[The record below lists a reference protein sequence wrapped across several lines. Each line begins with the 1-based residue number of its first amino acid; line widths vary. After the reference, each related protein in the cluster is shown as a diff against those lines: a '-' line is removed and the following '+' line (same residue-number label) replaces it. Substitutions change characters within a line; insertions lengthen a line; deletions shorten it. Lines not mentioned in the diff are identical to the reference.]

1 MESKRNESRKRTV
14 AVIGGGAAGMMAAI
28 EAARAGA
35 IVTLIEK
42 NPQLGKKL
50 ATTGNGRCN
59 YTNLDMGDRI
69 GGKFRGF
76 HPEFAAPALD
86 ALPPEAVLDWFRA
99 IGVEPRFRGS
109 YVYPNS
115 DQASAVVD
123 ALREELHRL
132 SVKVHYNAEVKS
144 VQRIDTDTEASAAK
158 ASMPGKAA
166 SAGIPAKASLSD
178 DGAAASSSQIRR
190 KKDAGYFLIQCTDA
204 VVKADRVIL
213 AAGSKA
219 APKTGS
225 NGDGYFIARKL
236 GHTIVPYVPALCG
249 IRCAGDA
256 FRALAG
262 IRTEAA
268 LELSI
273 DGRCVDRE
281 AGELQLVDY
290 GISGIPVFQ
299 LSRYAAYALQEGK
312 KAVVYI
318 NFLPGFTEAGA
329 VRDSDRNVAAGAAVR
344 NLKRASSASGI
355 STIEASAAKNAQN
368 ARAEVSCCAA
378 KAEDQKDLAVQ
389 LFRQRQQRLVGRKME
404 SFFTGLLHQ
413 KLGQLL
419 LRMANVRPELPV
431 TELSEKQLRSLAS
444 LSVRFK
450 AECVEMNGF
459 QQAQVVAGGVDTTEV
474 DSDTMASR
482 LVPGLYFAGEVL
494 DIDGICGGYNLQWAW
509 ASGFVAGRH
518 AAG

>member
-1 MESKRNESRKRTV
+1 MDSKRSENRKRTV

-59 YTNLDMGDRI
+59 YTNIDMEDRI

-76 HPEFAAPALD
+76 HPEFAKAALD
-86 ALPPEAVLDWFRA
+86 VLPPEAVLDWFRA

-166 SAGIPAKASLSD
+166 SASE
-178 DGAAASSSQIRR
+178 IREKR
-190 KKDAGYFLIQCTDA
+190 DAGYFMIQCTDA

-256 FRALAG
+256 FRALTG

-281 AGELQLVDY
+281 VGELQLVDY

-312 KAVVYI
+312 KAAVYI
-318 NFLPGFTEAGA
+318 NFLPGFTEE
-329 VRDSDRNVAAGAAVR
+329 VEDPKDR
-344 NLKRASSASGI
+344 
-355 STIEASAAKNAQN
+355 
-368 ARAEVSCCAA
+368 
-378 KAEDQKDLAVQ
+378 AVQ
-389 LFRQRQQRLVGRKME
+389 LFRQRQQRLAGRKME

>member
-1 MESKRNESRKRTV
+1 MERKRTV

-59 YTNLDMGDRI
+59 YTNLDMEDRI

-86 ALPPEAVLDWFRA
+86 VLPPEAVLDWFRA

-144 VQRIDTDTEASAAK
+144 VQRIDTD
-158 ASMPGKAA
+158 
-166 SAGIPAKASLSD
+166 
-178 DGAAASSSQIRR
+178 
-190 KKDAGYFLIQCTDA
+190 AGYFMIQCTDA

-268 LELSI
+268 LELVI
-273 DGRCVDRE
+273 DGHSVDRE

-312 KAVVYI
+312 KAAVYI
-318 NFLPGFTEAGA
+318 NFLPGFTDE
-329 VRDSDRNVAAGAAVR
+329 
-344 NLKRASSASGI
+344 
-355 STIEASAAKNAQN
+355 
-368 ARAEVSCCAA
+368 
-378 KAEDQKDLAVQ
+378 AEDPRECALR
-389 LFRQRQQRLVGRKME
+389 LYRQRQQRLVGRKME

-419 LRMANVRPELPV
+419 LRMASVRPELPV
-431 TELSEKQLRSLAS
+431 AELSEKQLRSLAS

-459 QQAQVVAGGVDTTEV
+459 LQAQVVAGGVDTTEI
-474 DSDTMASR
+474 DSSTMASR

>member
-1 MESKRNESRKRTV
+1 MERKRTV

-42 NPQLGKKL
+42 NAQLGKKL
-50 ATTGNGRCN
+50 GTTGNGRCN
-59 YTNLDMGDRI
+59 YTNLNMVDRI

-76 HPEFAAPALD
+76 HPEFAEAALD
-86 ALPPEAVLDWFRA
+86 VLPPEAVLDWFRE

-144 VQRIDTDTEASAAK
+144 VQRVDDT
-158 ASMPGKAA
+158 
-166 SAGIPAKASLSD
+166 
-178 DGAAASSSQIRR
+178 
-190 KKDAGYFLIQCTDA
+190 YFLIQCVDA

-236 GHTIVPYVPALCG
+236 GHRIVPYVPALCG

-256 FRALAG
+256 FKALAG

-268 LELSI
+268 LELVV
-273 DGRCVDRE
+273 DGHCVDRE

-312 KAVVYI
+312 KAAVYI
-318 NFLPGFTEAGA
+318 NFLPGFT
-329 VRDSDRNVAAGAAVR
+329 D
-344 NLKRASSASGI
+344 
-355 STIEASAAKNAQN
+355 
-368 ARAEVSCCAA
+368 
-378 KAEDQKDLAVQ
+378 KAEDPKERALQ
-389 LFRQRQQRLVGRKME
+389 LFQQRQQRLVGRKME

-419 LRMANVRPELPV
+419 LRMANVRPEIPV
-431 TELSEKQLRSLAS
+431 AELSEKQLRSLAS

-459 QQAQVVAGGVDTTEV
+459 QQAQVVAGGVDTSEV
-474 DSDTMASR
+474 DPRTMASR

-509 ASGFVAGRH
+509 ASGYVAGRH

>member
-1 MESKRNESRKRTV
+1 MDSKRSENRKKTV

-59 YTNLDMGDRI
+59 YTNLDMGDQI

-76 HPEFAAPALD
+76 HPEFAVPSLD

-144 VQRIDTDTEASAAK
+144 VQRIDTDTEVSAAK

-166 SAGIPAKASLSD
+166 SASE
-178 DGAAASSSQIRR
+178 IREKR
-190 KKDAGYFLIQCTDA
+190 DAGYFMIQCTDA

-268 LELSI
+268 LELSV

-312 KAVVYI
+312 KAAVYI
-318 NFLPGFTEAGA
+318 NFLPGFTDE
-329 VRDSDRNVAAGAAVR
+329 
-344 NLKRASSASGI
+344 
-355 STIEASAAKNAQN
+355 
-368 ARAEVSCCAA
+368 
-378 KAEDQKDLAVQ
+378 AEDPRECALR
-389 LFRQRQQRLVGRKME
+389 LYRQRQERLAGRKME

-419 LRMANVRPELPV
+419 LRMASVRPELPV
-431 TELSEKQLRSLAS
+431 AELSEKQLRSLAS

-459 QQAQVVAGGVDTTEV
+459 LQAQVVAGGVDTTEV
-474 DSDTMASR
+474 DPCTMASR

-509 ASGFVAGRH
+509 ASGFVAGCH

>member
-1 MESKRNESRKRTV
+1 MESKRNENRKTTV

-132 SVKVHYNAEVKS
+132 SVKVHYNAEVKNI
-144 VQRIDTDTEASAAK
+144 QRIE
-158 ASMPGKAA
+158 
-166 SAGIPAKASLSD
+166 
-178 DGAAASSSQIRR
+178 
-190 KKDAGYFLIQCTDA
+190 KDAGYFMIQCTDA
-204 VVKADRVIL
+204 TVKADRVIL

-268 LELSI
+268 LELVI
-273 DGRCVDRE
+273 DGHSVDRE

-312 KAVVYI
+312 KAAVYI

-329 VRDSDRNVAAGAAVR
+329 AVR
-344 NLKRASSASGI
+344 NSKRASSASGI
-355 STIEASAAKNAQN
+355 STIEVSAAKNAQN

-378 KAEDQKDLAVQ
+378 KAEDPKDLAVQ
-389 LFRQRQQRLVGRKME
+389 LYRQRQERLAGRKME

-419 LRMANVRPELPV
+419 LRMASVRPELPV
-431 TELSEKQLRSLAS
+431 AELSEKQLRSLAS

-459 QQAQVVAGGVDTTEV
+459 LQAQVVAGGVDTTEV
-474 DSDTMASR
+474 DPGTMASR

-518 AAG
+518 AAV

>member
-1 MESKRNESRKRTV
+1 MESKRNENRKTTV

-59 YTNLDMGDRI
+59 YTNLDMSDRI

-86 ALPPEAVLDWFRA
+86 ALSPEAVLDWFRT

-132 SVKVHYNAEVKS
+132 LVKVHYNAEVKS
-144 VQRIDTDTEASAAK
+144 VQRIDTDTEVSAAK
-158 ASMPGKAA
+158 ASMPEKAA
-166 SAGIPAKASLSD
+166 SASEMREK
-178 DGAAASSSQIRR
+178 R
-190 KKDAGYFLIQCTDA
+190 DAGYFMIQCTDA

-268 LELSI
+268 LELSV

-281 AGELQLVDY
+281 VGELQLVDY

-312 KAVVYI
+312 KAAVYI
-318 NFLPGFTEAGA
+318 NFLPGFTNE
-329 VRDSDRNVAAGAAVR
+329 
-344 NLKRASSASGI
+344 
-355 STIEASAAKNAQN
+355 
-368 ARAEVSCCAA
+368 
-378 KAEDQKDLAVQ
+378 AEDPRECALQ
-389 LFRQRQQRLVGRKME
+389 LYRQRQERLAGRKME

-419 LRMANVRPELPV
+419 LRMASVRPELPV
-431 TELSEKQLRSLAS
+431 AELSEKQLRSLAS

-459 QQAQVVAGGVDTTEV
+459 LQAQVVAGGVDTTEL
-474 DSDTMASR
+474 DPGTMASR

>member
-1 MESKRNESRKRTV
+1 MESKRNENRKTTV

-59 YTNLDMGDRI
+59 YTNLDMSDRI

-76 HPEFAAPALD
+76 HPEFAEAALD
-86 ALPPEAVLDWFRA
+86 VLPPEAVLDWFRA

-144 VQRIDTDTEASAAK
+144 VQRIDTDTEFSTAK
-158 ASMPGKAA
+158 ASVPGKAA
-166 SAGIPAKASLSD
+166 SASEMREKM
-178 DGAAASSSQIRR
+178 
-190 KKDAGYFLIQCTDA
+190 DAGYFMIQCTDA

-213 AAGSKA
+213 TAGSKA

-268 LELSI
+268 LELSV

-281 AGELQLVDY
+281 VGELQLVDY

-312 KAVVYI
+312 KAAVYI
-318 NFLPGFTEAGA
+318 NFLPEFTE
-329 VRDSDRNVAAGAAVR
+329 AGAAVR
-344 NLKRASSASGI
+344 NSKRASSASGI
-355 STIEASAAKNAQN
+355 STIEVSAAKNAQN

-378 KAEDQKDLAVQ
+378 NAEDPKDLAVQ
-389 LFRQRQQRLVGRKME
+389 MYRQRQERLAGRKME

-413 KLGQLL
+413 KLGQFL
-419 LRMANVRPELPV
+419 LRMASVRPELPV
-431 TELSEKQLRSLAS
+431 AELSEKQLRSLAS

-459 QQAQVVAGGVDTTEV
+459 LQAQVVAGGVDTTEV
-474 DSDTMASR
+474 DPCTMASR

>member
-1 MESKRNESRKRTV
+1 MERKRTM

-59 YTNLDMGDRI
+59 YTNLDMSDRI

-144 VQRIDTDTEASAAK
+144 IQRVDAEAVASAAK
-158 ASMPGKAA
+158 ASVPGKAA
-166 SAGIPAKASLSD
+166 SASE
-178 DGAAASSSQIRR
+178 IREKR
-190 KKDAGYFLIQCTDA
+190 DAGYFMIQCTDA

-268 LELSI
+268 LELVI
-273 DGRCVDRE
+273 DGHSVDHE

-312 KAVVYI
+312 KAAVYI
-318 NFLPGFTEAGA
+318 NFLPGFTNE
-329 VRDSDRNVAAGAAVR
+329 
-344 NLKRASSASGI
+344 
-355 STIEASAAKNAQN
+355 
-368 ARAEVSCCAA
+368 
-378 KAEDQKDLAVQ
+378 AEDPRECALR
-389 LFRQRQQRLVGRKME
+389 LYRQRQERLAGRKME

-413 KLGQLL
+413 KLAQLL
-419 LRMANVRPELPV
+419 LRMAGVRPEFPV
-431 TELSEKQLRSLAS
+431 AELSEKQLRSLAS

-459 QQAQVVAGGVDTTEV
+459 LQAQVVAGGVDTTEI
-474 DSDTMASR
+474 DPCTMASR

>member
-1 MESKRNESRKRTV
+1 MERKRTV

-76 HPEFAAPALD
+76 HPEFAEAALD
-86 ALPPEAVLDWFRA
+86 VLPPEAVLDWFRE

-115 DQASAVVD
+115 DQASAVVEV
-123 ALREELHRL
+123 LREELHRL

-144 VQRIDTDTEASAAK
+144 VQRVED
-158 ASMPGKAA
+158 
-166 SAGIPAKASLSD
+166 
-178 DGAAASSSQIRR
+178 
-190 KKDAGYFLIQCTDA
+190 GYFLIQCTDA

-236 GHTIVPYVPALCG
+236 GHSIVPYVPALCG

-256 FRALAG
+256 FKALAG

-268 LELSI
+268 LELVV

-312 KAVVYI
+312 KAAVYI
-318 NFLPGFTEAGA
+318 NFLPGFTEE
-329 VRDSDRNVAAGAAVR
+329 VEDP
-344 NLKRASSASGI
+344 
-355 STIEASAAKNAQN
+355 KN
-368 ARAEVSCCAA
+368 R
-378 KAEDQKDLAVQ
+378 AVQ
-389 LFRQRQQRLVGRKME
+389 LFRQRQQRLAGRKME

-431 TELSEKQLRSLAS
+431 AELSEKQLRSLAS

-459 QQAQVVAGGVDTTEV
+459 QQAQVVAGGVDTCEV
-474 DSDTMASR
+474 DPRTMASR
-482 LVPGLYFAGEVL
+482 FVPGLYFAGEVL

>member
-1 MESKRNESRKRTV
+1 MERKRTV

-59 YTNLDMGDRI
+59 YTNLDMSDRI

-76 HPEFAAPALD
+76 HPEFAALALD

-144 VQRIDTDTEASAAK
+144 IQRVDAEAVASAAK

-166 SAGIPAKASLSD
+166 SASEMREK
-178 DGAAASSSQIRR
+178 R
-190 KKDAGYFLIQCTDA
+190 DAGYFMIQCTDA

-268 LELSI
+268 LELVI
-273 DGRCVDRE
+273 DGHSIDRE

-312 KAVVYI
+312 KAAVYI
-318 NFLPGFTEAGA
+318 NFLPGFTNE
-329 VRDSDRNVAAGAAVR
+329 
-344 NLKRASSASGI
+344 
-355 STIEASAAKNAQN
+355 
-368 ARAEVSCCAA
+368 
-378 KAEDQKDLAVQ
+378 AEDPRKCALR
-389 LFRQRQQRLVGRKME
+389 LYRQRQERLAGRKME

-413 KLGQLL
+413 KLAQLL
-419 LRMANVRPELPV
+419 LRMAGVRPELPV
-431 TELSEKQLRSLAS
+431 AELSEKQLRSLAS

-459 QQAQVVAGGVDTTEV
+459 LQAQVMAGGVDTTEI
-474 DSDTMASR
+474 DPCTMASR

>member
-1 MESKRNESRKRTV
+1 MERKRTV
-14 AVIGGGAAGMMAAI
+14 SVIGGGAAGMMAAI

-59 YTNLDMGDRI
+59 YTNLDMSDRI

-76 HPEFAAPALD
+76 HPEFAEAALD
-86 ALPPEAVLDWFRA
+86 VLPPEAVLDWFRE

-144 VQRIDTDTEASAAK
+144 VQRVDADAEASAVK
-158 ASMPGKAA
+158 VSMPGKT
-166 SAGIPAKASLSD
+166 LSD
-178 DGAAASSSQIRR
+178 DGAAGSAAQTRR
-190 KKDAGYFLIQCTDA
+190 RSDAAYFLIQCTDA

-256 FRALAG
+256 FKALAG
-262 IRTEAA
+262 IRTETA
-268 LELSI
+268 LELVV

-281 AGELQLVDY
+281 TGELQLVDY

-312 KAVVYI
+312 KAAVYI
-318 NFLPGFTEAGA
+318 NFLPGFTE
-329 VRDSDRNVAAGAAVR
+329 
-344 NLKRASSASGI
+344 
-355 STIEASAAKNAQN
+355 
-368 ARAEVSCCAA
+368 
-378 KAEDQKDLAVQ
+378 KAEDPKDRALQ
-389 LFRQRQQRLVGRKME
+389 LFRERQQRLAGRKME
-404 SFFTGLLHQ
+404 SFFMGLLHQ
-413 KLGQLL
+413 KLGQQL
-419 LRMANVRPELPV
+419 LRMANVRPGLPV
-431 TELSEKQLRSLAS
+431 AELSEKQLRSLAS

-459 QQAQVVAGGVDTTEV
+459 QQAQVVAGGVDTSEV
-474 DSDTMASR
+474 DPRTMASR

-518 AAG
+518 AAV

>member
-1 MESKRNESRKRTV
+1 MESKRNENRKTTV

-59 YTNLDMGDRI
+59 YTNLDMSDRI

-76 HPEFAAPALD
+76 HPEFAEAALD
-86 ALPPEAVLDWFRA
+86 VLPPEAVLDWFRA

-144 VQRIDTDTEASAAK
+144 VQRIDADTEVSAAK
-158 ASMPGKAA
+158 VSMPGKTA
-166 SAGIPAKASLSD
+166 SA
-178 DGAAASSSQIRR
+178 DGAAASQIRQKR
-190 KKDAGYFLIQCTDA
+190 DAGYFLIQCTDA

-225 NGDGYFIARKL
+225 NGDGYFITRKL

-268 LELSI
+268 LELSV

-281 AGELQLVDY
+281 VGELQLVDY

-312 KAVVYI
+312 KAAVYI
-318 NFLPGFTEAGA
+318 NFLPGFTGAGA
-329 VRDSDRNVAAGAAVR
+329 VRDSEQLSSVADT
-344 NLKRASSASGI
+344 STSEASG
-355 STIEASAAKNAQN
+355 AKNLQN
-368 ARAEVSCCAA
+368 ARTEVPGSA
-378 KAEDQKDLAVQ
+378 AEDPKDQAVQ
-389 LFRQRQQRLVGRKME
+389 LYRQRQERLAGRKME

-431 TELSEKQLRSLAS
+431 AELSEKQLRSLAS

-459 QQAQVVAGGVDTTEV
+459 LQAQVVAGGVDTTEV
-474 DSDTMASR
+474 DPCTMASR

>member
-1 MESKRNESRKRTV
+1 MERKRTV
-14 AVIGGGAAGMMAAI
+14 AVIGGGAAGMMSAI

-42 NPQLGKKL
+42 NAQLGKKL

-59 YTNLDMGDRI
+59 YTNLDMVDRI

-76 HPEFAAPALD
+76 HPEFAEAALD
-86 ALPPEAVLDWFRA
+86 VLPPEAVLDWFRE

-123 ALREELHRL
+123 ALREELHRR

-144 VQRIDTDTEASAAK
+144 VQRV
-158 ASMPGKAA
+158 
-166 SAGIPAKASLSD
+166 D
-178 DGAAASSSQIRR
+178 DA
-190 KKDAGYFLIQCTDA
+190 YFLIQCTDA

-219 APKTGS
+219 TPKTGS

-249 IRCAGDA
+249 IHCAGDA

-268 LELSI
+268 LELVV
-273 DGRCVDRE
+273 DGHCVDRE
-281 AGELQLVDY
+281 TGELQLVDY

-312 KAVVYI
+312 KAAVYI
-318 NFLPGFTEAGA
+318 NFLPGFT
-329 VRDSDRNVAAGAAVR
+329 D
-344 NLKRASSASGI
+344 
-355 STIEASAAKNAQN
+355 
-368 ARAEVSCCAA
+368 
-378 KAEDQKDLAVQ
+378 KAEDPKERALQ
-389 LFRQRQQRLVGRKME
+389 LFQQRQQRLVGRKME

-419 LRMANVRPELPV
+419 LRMANVRPELPIA
-431 TELSEKQLRSLAS
+431 ELSEKQLRSLAS

-459 QQAQVVAGGVDTTEV
+459 QQAQVVAGGVDTSEV
-474 DSDTMASR
+474 DPRTMASR
-482 LVPGLYFAGEVL
+482 LVPGLYFVGEVL

-509 ASGFVAGRH
+509 ASGYVAGRH

>member
-1 MESKRNESRKRTV
+1 MDSKRSENRKRTV

-59 YTNLDMGDRI
+59 YTNLDMEDRI

-76 HPEFAAPALD
+76 HPEFATPALD

-123 ALREELHRL
+123 SLREELHRL

-144 VQRIDTDTEASAAK
+144 VQRIDTD
-158 ASMPGKAA
+158 
-166 SAGIPAKASLSD
+166 
-178 DGAAASSSQIRR
+178 
-190 KKDAGYFLIQCTDA
+190 AGYFMIQCTDA

-262 IRTEAA
+262 IRTEAS
-268 LELSI
+268 LELVV
-273 DGRCVDRE
+273 DGHSVDRE
-281 AGELQLVDY
+281 VGELQLVDY

-312 KAVVYI
+312 KAAVYI

-329 VRDSDRNVAAGAAVR
+329 VRDS
-344 NLKRASSASGI
+344 KRASSASGI
-355 STIEASAAKNAQN
+355 STIEVSAAKNAQN
-368 ARAEVSCCAA
+368 PRAEVSCCAA
-378 KAEDQKDLAVQ
+378 KAEDPKDLAVQ
-389 LFRQRQQRLVGRKME
+389 LYQQRQERLSRRKME

-419 LRMANVRPELPV
+419 LRMASVRPELPV
-431 TELSEKQLRSLAS
+431 AELSEKQLRSLAS

-459 QQAQVVAGGVDTTEV
+459 LQAQVVAGGVDTTEV
-474 DSDTMASR
+474 DPGTMASR

>member
-1 MESKRNESRKRTV
+1 MERKRTV

-28 EAARAGA
+28 EVARAGA

-59 YTNLDMGDRI
+59 YTNLDMVDRI

-76 HPEFAAPALD
+76 HPEFAVEALD
-86 ALPPEAVLDWFRA
+86 VLPPEGVLDWFRE

-144 VQRIDTDTEASAAK
+144 VQRVDGDAEASAVK
-158 ASMPGKAA
+158 VSMPGKTA
-166 SAGIPAKASLSD
+166 SA
-178 DGAAASSSQIRR
+178 DGAAASQIQQKR
-190 KKDAGYFLIQCTDA
+190 DTAYFLIKCTDA

-236 GHTIVPYVPALCG
+236 GHRIVPYVPALCG
-249 IRCAGDA
+249 IRCAGDV
-256 FRALAG
+256 FKALAG

-268 LELSI
+268 LELVV
-273 DGRCVDRE
+273 DGHCVDRE

-312 KAVVYI
+312 KAAVYI
-318 NFLPGFTEAGA
+318 NFLPGFTE
-329 VRDSDRNVAAGAAVR
+329 
-344 NLKRASSASGI
+344 
-355 STIEASAAKNAQN
+355 E
-368 ARAEVSCCAA
+368 
-378 KAEDQKDLAVQ
+378 AEDPKDRALQ
-389 LFRQRQQRLVGRKME
+389 LYRQRQERLVGRKME

-419 LRMANVRPELPV
+419 LRMANVRPEIPV
-431 TELSEKQLRSLAS
+431 AELSEKQLRSLAS

-459 QQAQVVAGGVDTTEV
+459 QQAQVVAGGVDMSEV
-474 DSDTMASR
+474 DPRTMASR

-518 AAG
+518 AAV

>member
-1 MESKRNESRKRTV
+1 MERKRTV

-42 NPQLGKKL
+42 NAQLGKKL

-59 YTNLDMGDRI
+59 YTNLDMSDRI

-76 HPEFAAPALD
+76 HPEFARAALD
-86 ALPPEAVLDWFRA
+86 VLPPEAVLDWFRE
-99 IGVEPRFRGS
+99 IGVEPRFRGG

-144 VQRIDTDTEASAAK
+144 VQRFED
-158 ASMPGKAA
+158 
-166 SAGIPAKASLSD
+166 
-178 DGAAASSSQIRR
+178 
-190 KKDAGYFLIQCTDA
+190 GYFLIQCVDA

-236 GHTIVPYVPALCG
+236 GHSIVPYVPALCG

-256 FRALAG
+256 FKALAG

-268 LELSI
+268 LELVV
-273 DGRCVDRE
+273 DGHCVDRE
-281 AGELQLVDY
+281 TGELQLVDY

-312 KAVVYI
+312 KAAVYI
-318 NFLPGFTEAGA
+318 NFLPGFTE
-329 VRDSDRNVAAGAAVR
+329 
-344 NLKRASSASGI
+344 
-355 STIEASAAKNAQN
+355 E
-368 ARAEVSCCAA
+368 
-378 KAEDQKDLAVQ
+378 AEDPKDRAIQ
-389 LFRQRQQRLVGRKME
+389 LFRQRQQRLAGRKME

-413 KLGQLL
+413 KLGQQL

-431 TELSEKQLRSLAS
+431 AELSEKQLRSLAS

-459 QQAQVVAGGVDTTEV
+459 QQAQVVAGGVDTSEV
-474 DSDTMASR
+474 DPHTMASR

-518 AAG
+518 VAG

>member
-14 AVIGGGAAGMMAAI
+14 AVIGGGAAGMMAVI

-59 YTNLDMGDRI
+59 YTNLDMGDQI

-76 HPEFAAPALD
+76 HPEFAVPSLD

-144 VQRIDTDTEASAAK
+144 VQRIDTD
-158 ASMPGKAA
+158 
-166 SAGIPAKASLSD
+166 
-178 DGAAASSSQIRR
+178 
-190 KKDAGYFLIQCTDA
+190 AGYFMIQCTDA

-268 LELSI
+268 LELVI
-273 DGRCVDRE
+273 DGHSVDRE

-312 KAVVYI
+312 KAAVYI
-318 NFLPGFTEAGA
+318 NFLPGFTDE
-329 VRDSDRNVAAGAAVR
+329 
-344 NLKRASSASGI
+344 
-355 STIEASAAKNAQN
+355 
-368 ARAEVSCCAA
+368 
-378 KAEDQKDLAVQ
+378 AEDPRECALR
-389 LFRQRQQRLVGRKME
+389 LYRQRQQRLAGRKME

-419 LRMANVRPELPV
+419 LRMASVRPELPV
-431 TELSEKQLRSLAS
+431 AELSEKQLRSLAS

-459 QQAQVVAGGVDTTEV
+459 LQAQVVAGGVDTTEV
-474 DSDTMASR
+474 DPCTMASR

>member
-1 MESKRNESRKRTV
+1 MDSKRSENRKKTV

-59 YTNLDMGDRI
+59 YTNLDMEDRI

-76 HPEFAAPALD
+76 HPEFATPALD

-144 VQRIDTDTEASAAK
+144 VQRIDTD
-158 ASMPGKAA
+158 
-166 SAGIPAKASLSD
+166 
-178 DGAAASSSQIRR
+178 
-190 KKDAGYFLIQCTDA
+190 AGYFMIQCTDA

-262 IRTEAA
+262 IRTEAS
-268 LELSI
+268 LELVVDGHSI
-273 DGRCVDRE
+273 ARE
-281 AGELQLVDY
+281 VGELQLVDY

-312 KAVVYI
+312 KAAVYI

-344 NLKRASSASGI
+344 NSKRASSASGI
-355 STIEASAAKNAQN
+355 STIEVSATKNAQN
-368 ARAEVSCCAA
+368 PRAEVSCCAA
-378 KAEDQKDLAVQ
+378 KAEDPKDLAVQ
-389 LFRQRQQRLVGRKME
+389 LYRQRQERLSGRKME
-404 SFFTGLLHQ
+404 SFFTGVLHQ

-419 LRMANVRPELPV
+419 LRMASVRPELPV
-431 TELSEKQLRSLAS
+431 AELSKKQLRSLAS

-459 QQAQVVAGGVDTTEV
+459 LQAQVVAGGVDTTEV
-474 DSDTMASR
+474 DPCTMASR

-518 AAG
+518 AAS

>member
-1 MESKRNESRKRTV
+1 MESKRNENRKKTV

-59 YTNLDMGDRI
+59 YTNLDMEDQI

-144 VQRIDTDTEASAAK
+144 VQRIDTDTEFSAAK
-158 ASMPGKAA
+158 ASVPGKAA
-166 SAGIPAKASLSD
+166 SASEMREKM
-178 DGAAASSSQIRR
+178 
-190 KKDAGYFLIQCTDA
+190 DAGYFMIQCTDA

-256 FRALAG
+256 FRVLAG

-268 LELSI
+268 LELSV

-281 AGELQLVDY
+281 VGELQLVDY

-312 KAVVYI
+312 KAAVYI
-318 NFLPGFTEAGA
+318 NFLPGFTNE
-329 VRDSDRNVAAGAAVR
+329 
-344 NLKRASSASGI
+344 
-355 STIEASAAKNAQN
+355 
-368 ARAEVSCCAA
+368 
-378 KAEDQKDLAVQ
+378 AEDPKDLVVQ
-389 LFRQRQQRLVGRKME
+389 LYRQRQERLAGRKME

-419 LRMANVRPELPV
+419 LRMASVRPELPV
-431 TELSEKQLRSLAS
+431 AELSEKQLRSLAS

-459 QQAQVVAGGVDTTEV
+459 LQAQVVAGGVDTTEV
-474 DSDTMASR
+474 DPCAMASR

>member
-1 MESKRNESRKRTV
+1 MERKRTV

-42 NPQLGKKL
+42 NAQLGKKL
-50 ATTGNGRCN
+50 GTTGNGRCN
-59 YTNLDMGDRI
+59 YTNLNMVDRI

-76 HPEFAAPALD
+76 HPEFAEAALD
-86 ALPPEAVLDWFRA
+86 VLPPEAVLDWFRE

-123 ALREELHRL
+123 ALREELHRR

-144 VQRIDTDTEASAAK
+144 VQRVE
-158 ASMPGKAA
+158 
-166 SAGIPAKASLSD
+166 
-178 DGAAASSSQIRR
+178 
-190 KKDAGYFLIQCTDA
+190 DAYFLIQCTDA

-236 GHTIVPYVPALCG
+236 GHRIVPYVPALCG
-249 IRCAGDA
+249 IRCAGDV
-256 FRALAG
+256 FKALAG

-268 LELSI
+268 LELVI
-273 DGRCVDRE
+273 DGHCVDRE

-312 KAVVYI
+312 KAAVYI
-318 NFLPGFTEAGA
+318 NFLPGFTNE
-329 VRDSDRNVAAGAAVR
+329 
-344 NLKRASSASGI
+344 
-355 STIEASAAKNAQN
+355 
-368 ARAEVSCCAA
+368 
-378 KAEDQKDLAVQ
+378 AEDPMEYALRM
-389 LFRQRQQRLVGRKME
+389 FRQRQERLAGRKME

-419 LRMANVRPELPV
+419 LRMANVRPELQV
-431 TELSEKQLRSLAS
+431 TELSGKQLRSLAS

-474 DSDTMASR
+474 DPDTMASR

-509 ASGFVAGRH
+509 ASGYVAGRH

>member
-1 MESKRNESRKRTV
+1 M

-59 YTNLDMGDRI
+59 YTNLDMSDRI

-144 VQRIDTDTEASAAK
+144 VQRVDADLVLSPEK
-158 ASMPGKAA
+158 ASMSGKAA
-166 SAGIPAKASLSD
+166 SASEMREKM
-178 DGAAASSSQIRR
+178 
-190 KKDAGYFLIQCTDA
+190 DAGYFMIQCTDA

-268 LELSI
+268 LELVI
-273 DGRCVDRE
+273 DGHSVDRE

-299 LSRYAAYALQEGK
+299 LSRYAAYALQEGM
-312 KAVVYI
+312 KAAVYI
-318 NFLPGFTEAGA
+318 NFLPGFTNE
-329 VRDSDRNVAAGAAVR
+329 
-344 NLKRASSASGI
+344 
-355 STIEASAAKNAQN
+355 
-368 ARAEVSCCAA
+368 
-378 KAEDQKDLAVQ
+378 AEDPKDLAVQ
-389 LFRQRQQRLVGRKME
+389 LYRQRQERLAGRKME

-419 LRMANVRPELPV
+419 LRMASVRPELPV
-431 TELSEKQLRSLAS
+431 AELSEKQLRSLAS

-459 QQAQVVAGGVDTTEV
+459 LQAQVVAGGVDTTEV
-474 DSDTMASR
+474 DPCTMASR

>member
-1 MESKRNESRKRTV
+1 MERKRTV

-42 NPQLGKKL
+42 NAQLGKKL

-59 YTNLDMGDRI
+59 YTNLDMVDRI

-144 VQRIDTDTEASAAK
+144 VQRIDTDTEVSPAK
-158 ASMPGKAA
+158 ASVPGKAA
-166 SAGIPAKASLSD
+166 SASE
-178 DGAAASSSQIRR
+178 IREKR
-190 KKDAGYFLIQCTDA
+190 DAGYFMIQCTDA

-268 LELSI
+268 LELVV
-273 DGRCVDRE
+273 DGHCVDRE
-281 AGELQLVDY
+281 TGELQLVDY

-312 KAVVYI
+312 KAAVYI
-318 NFLPGFTEAGA
+318 NFLPGFT
-329 VRDSDRNVAAGAAVR
+329 D
-344 NLKRASSASGI
+344 
-355 STIEASAAKNAQN
+355 
-368 ARAEVSCCAA
+368 
-378 KAEDQKDLAVQ
+378 KAEDPRECALR
-389 LFRQRQQRLVGRKME
+389 LYRQRQERLAGRKME

-419 LRMANVRPELPV
+419 LRMASVRPELPV
-431 TELSEKQLRSLAS
+431 AELSEKQLRSLAS

-459 QQAQVVAGGVDTTEV
+459 LQAQVVAGGVDTTEV
-474 DSDTMASR
+474 DPSTMASR

>member
-1 MESKRNESRKRTV
+1 MDSKRSENRKKTV

-144 VQRIDTDTEASAAK
+144 VQRIDTDTEVSAAK

-166 SAGIPAKASLSD
+166 SASE
-178 DGAAASSSQIRR
+178 IREKR
-190 KKDAGYFLIQCTDA
+190 NAGYFMIQCTDA

-268 LELSI
+268 LELVI
-273 DGRCVDRE
+273 DGHSVDRE

-312 KAVVYI
+312 KAAVYI

-329 VRDSDRNVAAGAAVR
+329 VRDSDRNVAVR
-344 NLKRASSASGI
+344 NSKRASSASGI
-355 STIEASAAKNAQN
+355 STIEVSAVKNAQN
-368 ARAEVSCCAA
+368 ARTEVSFCAA
-378 KAEDQKDLAVQ
+378 KAEDPKDLAVQ
-389 LFRQRQQRLVGRKME
+389 LYRQRQQRLAGRKME

-419 LRMANVRPELPV
+419 LRMASVRPELPV
-431 TELSEKQLRSLAS
+431 AELSEKQLRSLAS

-459 QQAQVVAGGVDTTEV
+459 LQAQVVAGGVDTTEV
-474 DSDTMASR
+474 DPGTMASR

>member
-1 MESKRNESRKRTV
+1 MERKRTV
-14 AVIGGGAAGMMAAI
+14 AMIGGGAAGMMAAI

-42 NPQLGKKL
+42 NAQLGKKL
-50 ATTGNGRCN
+50 STTGNGRCN

-76 HPEFAAPALD
+76 HPEFAEAALD
-86 ALPPEAVLDWFRA
+86 VLPPEAVLDWFRE

-144 VQRIDTDTEASAAK
+144 VQRVED
-158 ASMPGKAA
+158 
-166 SAGIPAKASLSD
+166 
-178 DGAAASSSQIRR
+178 
-190 KKDAGYFLIQCTDA
+190 GYFLIQCTDA

-236 GHTIVPYVPALCG
+236 GHRIVPYVPALCG

-256 FRALAG
+256 FKALAG

-268 LELSI
+268 LELVI
-273 DGRCVDRE
+273 DGHCVDRE
-281 AGELQLVDY
+281 VGELQLVDY

-312 KAVVYI
+312 KVAVYI
-318 NFLPGFTEAGA
+318 NFLPGFTEGNVSAEA
-329 VRDSDRNVAAGAAVR
+329 VVRDSEQG
-344 NLKRASSASGI
+344 SSAA
-355 STIEASAAKNAQN
+355 EASMIEVSGAKNTQN
-368 ARAEVSCCAA
+368 ARKEVRGSAV
-378 KAEDQKDLAVQ
+378 EDPKDRALQ
-389 LFRQRQQRLVGRKME
+389 LFRQRQQRLAGRKME

-431 TELSEKQLRSLAS
+431 AELSEKQLRSLAS

-459 QQAQVVAGGVDTTEV
+459 QQAQVVAGGVDTSEV
-474 DSDTMASR
+474 DPRTMASR

>member
-1 MESKRNESRKRTV
+1 MESKRNENRKTTV

-59 YTNLDMGDRI
+59 YTNLDMSDRI

-76 HPEFAAPALD
+76 HPEFAAPTLD

-144 VQRIDTDTEASAAK
+144 VQRIDADTEVSAAK
-158 ASMPGKAA
+158 VSMPGKTA
-166 SAGIPAKASLSD
+166 SA
-178 DGAAASSSQIRR
+178 DGAAASQIRQKR
-190 KKDAGYFLIQCTDA
+190 DAGYFLIQCTDA

-225 NGDGYFIARKL
+225 NGDGYFITRKL

-268 LELSI
+268 LELSV

-281 AGELQLVDY
+281 VGELQLVDY

-312 KAVVYI
+312 KAAVYI
-318 NFLPGFTEAGA
+318 NFLPGFTGAGA
-329 VRDSDRNVAAGAAVR
+329 VRDSEQLSSVADT
-344 NLKRASSASGI
+344 STSEASG
-355 STIEASAAKNAQN
+355 AKNLQN
-368 ARAEVSCCAA
+368 ARTEVPGSA
-378 KAEDQKDLAVQ
+378 AEDPKDQAVQ
-389 LFRQRQQRLVGRKME
+389 LYRQRQERLAGRKME

-431 TELSEKQLRSLAS
+431 AELSEKQLRSLAS

-459 QQAQVVAGGVDTTEV
+459 LQAQVVAGGVDTTEV
-474 DSDTMASR
+474 DPCTMASR

>member
-1 MESKRNESRKRTV
+1 MDSKRSENRKRTV

-59 YTNLDMGDRI
+59 YTNLDMGDQI

-76 HPEFAAPALD
+76 HPEFATPALD

-123 ALREELHRL
+123 ALWEELHRL

-144 VQRIDTDTEASAAK
+144 VQRIDTDT
-158 ASMPGKAA
+158 
-166 SAGIPAKASLSD
+166 
-178 DGAAASSSQIRR
+178 
-190 KKDAGYFLIQCTDA
+190 GYFMIQCTDA

-262 IRTEAA
+262 IRTEAS
-268 LELSI
+268 LELSV

-312 KAVVYI
+312 KAAVYI

-329 VRDSDRNVAAGAAVR
+329 VRDSDRNVAVR
-344 NLKRASSASGI
+344 NSKRASSASGI
-355 STIEASAAKNAQN
+355 STIEVSAAKNAQN
-368 ARAEVSCCAA
+368 ARTEVSCCAA
-378 KAEDQKDLAVQ
+378 KAEEPKDLTVQ
-389 LFRQRQQRLVGRKME
+389 LYRQRQQRLAGRKME
-404 SFFTGLLHQ
+404 SFFTGVLHQ

-419 LRMANVRPELPV
+419 LRMASVRPELPV
-431 TELSEKQLRSLAS
+431 AELSEKQLRSLAS

-459 QQAQVVAGGVDTTEV
+459 LQAQVVAGGVDTTEV
-474 DSDTMASR
+474 DPCTMASR

-494 DIDGICGGYNLQWAW
+494 DIDGICGGYNLHWAW
-509 ASGFVAGRH
+509 ASGYVAGRH

>member
-1 MESKRNESRKRTV
+1 MERKRTV

-42 NPQLGKKL
+42 NAQLGKKL

-59 YTNLDMGDRI
+59 YTNLDMVDRI

-76 HPEFAAPALD
+76 HPEFAEAALD
-86 ALPPEAVLDWFRA
+86 VLPPEAVLDWFRE

-144 VQRIDTDTEASAAK
+144 VQRVDDT
-158 ASMPGKAA
+158 
-166 SAGIPAKASLSD
+166 
-178 DGAAASSSQIRR
+178 
-190 KKDAGYFLIQCTDA
+190 YFLIQCVDA

-236 GHTIVPYVPALCG
+236 GHRIVPYVPALCG

-256 FRALAG
+256 FKALAG

-268 LELSI
+268 LELVV
-273 DGRCVDRE
+273 DGHCVDRE

-312 KAVVYI
+312 KAAVYI
-318 NFLPGFTEAGA
+318 NFLPGFT
-329 VRDSDRNVAAGAAVR
+329 D
-344 NLKRASSASGI
+344 
-355 STIEASAAKNAQN
+355 
-368 ARAEVSCCAA
+368 
-378 KAEDQKDLAVQ
+378 KAEDPKERALQ
-389 LFRQRQQRLVGRKME
+389 LFQQRQQRLVGRKME

-431 TELSEKQLRSLAS
+431 AELSEKQLRSLAS

-459 QQAQVVAGGVDTTEV
+459 QQAQVVAGGVDTSEV
-474 DSDTMASR
+474 DPRTMASR
-482 LVPGLYFAGEVL
+482 LVPSLYFAGEVL

-509 ASGFVAGRH
+509 ASGYVAGRH

>member
-1 MESKRNESRKRTV
+1 MDSKRTANRKRTV

-86 ALPPEAVLDWFRA
+86 ALPPEAVLDWFRE

-123 ALREELHRL
+123 ALREELLRL
-132 SVKVHYNAEVKS
+132 SVKLHYNAEVKS
-144 VQRIDTDTEASAAK
+144 VQRVDADAVVSTAK
-158 ASMPGKAA
+158 ASMPGKTA
-166 SAGIPAKASLSD
+166 SAGLSAKAMPSDDGTAASLSQLRQKRN
-178 DGAAASSSQIRR
+178 S
-190 KKDAGYFLIQCTDA
+190 GYFMIQCTDT

-249 IRCAGDA
+249 IRCAGDL

-262 IRTEAA
+262 IRTEAS
-268 LELSI
+268 LELVV
-273 DGRCVDRE
+273 DGHSVDRE

-318 NFLPGFTEAGA
+318 NFLPGFTNG
-329 VRDSDRNVAAGAAVR
+329 
-344 NLKRASSASGI
+344 
-355 STIEASAAKNAQN
+355 
-368 ARAEVSCCAA
+368 
-378 KAEDQKDLAVQ
+378 AEDPRECALQ
-389 LFRQRQQRLVGRKME
+389 LYRQRQQRLTGRKME

-431 TELSEKQLRSLAS
+431 AELSEKQLRSLAS

-459 QQAQVVAGGVDTTEV
+459 LQAQVVAGGVDTTEV
-474 DSDTMASR
+474 DPSTMASR
-482 LVPGLYFAGEVL
+482 ILPGLYFAGEVL

>member
-1 MESKRNESRKRTV
+1 MERKRTV
-14 AVIGGGAAGMMAAI
+14 AVIGGGAAGMMSAI

-42 NPQLGKKL
+42 NAQLGKKL
-50 ATTGNGRCN
+50 ATTGNGHCN
-59 YTNLDMGDRI
+59 YTNLDMVDRI

-76 HPEFAAPALD
+76 HPEFAEAALD
-86 ALPPEAVLDWFRA
+86 VLPPAAVLDWFRE

-132 SVKVHYNAEVKS
+132 SVKVHYNAEVKR
-144 VQRIDTDTEASAAK
+144 VQRVDAEAVASAAK

-166 SAGIPAKASLSD
+166 SASE
-178 DGAAASSSQIRR
+178 IREKR
-190 KKDAGYFLIQCTDA
+190 DAGYFLIQCTDA

-268 LELSI
+268 LELVV
-273 DGRCVDRE
+273 DGHSVDRE
-281 AGELQLVDY
+281 VGELQLVDY

-312 KAVVYI
+312 KAAVYI
-318 NFLPGFTEAGA
+318 NFLPGFTDEA
-329 VRDSDRNVAAGAAVR
+329 VDPR
-344 NLKRASSASGI
+344 
-355 STIEASAAKNAQN
+355 E
-368 ARAEVSCCAA
+368 CA
-378 KAEDQKDLAVQ
+378 LR
-389 LFRQRQQRLVGRKME
+389 LYRQRQERLAGRKME

-419 LRMANVRPELPV
+419 LRMASVRPELPV
-431 TELSEKQLRSLAS
+431 AELSEKQLRSLAS

-459 QQAQVVAGGVDTTEV
+459 LQAQVVAGGVDTTEV
-474 DSDTMASR
+474 DPCTMASR

>member
-1 MESKRNESRKRTV
+1 MERKRTV

-59 YTNLDMGDRI
+59 YTNLDMSDRI

-76 HPEFAAPALD
+76 HPEFAVPALD

-144 VQRIDTDTEASAAK
+144 IQRIE
-158 ASMPGKAA
+158 
-166 SAGIPAKASLSD
+166 
-178 DGAAASSSQIRR
+178 
-190 KKDAGYFLIQCTDA
+190 KDAGYFLIQCTDA

-268 LELSI
+268 LELSV
-273 DGRCVDRE
+273 DGLCVDRE

-312 KAVVYI
+312 KAAVYI
-318 NFLPGFTEAGA
+318 NFLPGFTNE
-329 VRDSDRNVAAGAAVR
+329 
-344 NLKRASSASGI
+344 
-355 STIEASAAKNAQN
+355 
-368 ARAEVSCCAA
+368 
-378 KAEDQKDLAVQ
+378 AEDPRECALR
-389 LFRQRQQRLVGRKME
+389 LYRQRQERLAGRKME

-431 TELSEKQLRSLAS
+431 AELSEKQLRSLAS

-459 QQAQVVAGGVDTTEV
+459 LQAQVVAGGVDTTEV
-474 DSDTMASR
+474 DPCTMASR

-518 AAG
+518 AAV

>member
-1 MESKRNESRKRTV
+1 MERKRTV

-59 YTNLDMGDRI
+59 YTNLDMEDRI

-144 VQRIDTDTEASAAK
+144 VQRIDADTEVSAAK
-158 ASMPGKAA
+158 TSMPGKAA
-166 SAGIPAKASLSD
+166 SASE
-178 DGAAASSSQIRR
+178 IREKR
-190 KKDAGYFLIQCTDA
+190 NAGYFMIQCTDA

-225 NGDGYFIARKL
+225 NGDGYFFARKL

-268 LELSI
+268 LELVI
-273 DGRCVDRE
+273 DGHSVDRE

-312 KAVVYI
+312 KAAVYI
-318 NFLPGFTEAGA
+318 NFLPGFTDE
-329 VRDSDRNVAAGAAVR
+329 
-344 NLKRASSASGI
+344 
-355 STIEASAAKNAQN
+355 
-368 ARAEVSCCAA
+368 
-378 KAEDQKDLAVQ
+378 AEDPRECALR
-389 LFRQRQQRLVGRKME
+389 LYRQRQQRLAGRKME

-419 LRMANVRPELPV
+419 LRMASVRPELPV
-431 TELSEKQLRSLAS
+431 AELSEKQLRSLAS

-459 QQAQVVAGGVDTTEV
+459 LQAQVVAGGVDTTEV
-474 DSDTMASR
+474 DPGTMASR

>member
-1 MESKRNESRKRTV
+1 MERKRTV

-59 YTNLDMGDRI
+59 YTNLDMEDRI

-76 HPEFAAPALD
+76 HPEFAAPTLD

-144 VQRIDTDTEASAAK
+144 VQCIDADAEVSAAK
-158 ASMPGKAA
+158 ASVPGKAA
-166 SAGIPAKASLSD
+166 SASE
-178 DGAAASSSQIRR
+178 IREKR
-190 KKDAGYFLIQCTDA
+190 NAGCFMIQCTDA

-256 FRALAG
+256 FRTLAG

-268 LELSI
+268 LELVI
-273 DGRCVDRE
+273 DGHSVDRE
-281 AGELQLVDY
+281 VGELQLVDY

-299 LSRYAAYALQEGK
+299 LSRYAAYALQEGM
-312 KAVVYI
+312 KAAVYI
-318 NFLPGFTEAGA
+318 NFLPGFTNE
-329 VRDSDRNVAAGAAVR
+329 
-344 NLKRASSASGI
+344 
-355 STIEASAAKNAQN
+355 
-368 ARAEVSCCAA
+368 
-378 KAEDQKDLAVQ
+378 AEDPRECALR
-389 LFRQRQQRLVGRKME
+389 LYRQRQERLAGRKME

-419 LRMANVRPELPV
+419 LRMASVRPELPV
-431 TELSEKQLRSLAS
+431 AELSEKQLRSLAS

-459 QQAQVVAGGVDTTEV
+459 LQAQVVAGGVDTTEV
-474 DSDTMASR
+474 DPCTMASR

-518 AAG
+518 AAI

>member
-1 MESKRNESRKRTV
+1 MESKRNENRKTTV

-59 YTNLDMGDRI
+59 YTNLDMSDRI

-132 SVKVHYNAEVKS
+132 SVKVYYNAEVKNI
-144 VQRIDTDTEASAAK
+144 QRIE
-158 ASMPGKAA
+158 
-166 SAGIPAKASLSD
+166 
-178 DGAAASSSQIRR
+178 
-190 KKDAGYFLIQCTDA
+190 KDAGYFMIQCTDA

-268 LELSI
+268 LELSV
-273 DGRCVDRE
+273 DGCCVDRE

-312 KAVVYI
+312 KAAVYI

-329 VRDSDRNVAAGAAVR
+329 AVR
-344 NLKRASSASGI
+344 NSKRASSASGI
-355 STIEASAAKNAQN
+355 STIEVSAAKNAQN
-368 ARAEVSCCAA
+368 ARTEVSCCAA
-378 KAEDQKDLAVQ
+378 KAEDPKDLAVQ
-389 LFRQRQQRLVGRKME
+389 LYRQRQERLPGRKME

-419 LRMANVRPELPV
+419 LRMASVRPELPV
-431 TELSEKQLRSLAS
+431 AELSEKQLRSLAS

-459 QQAQVVAGGVDTTEV
+459 LQAQVVAGGVDTTEV
-474 DSDTMASR
+474 DPGTMASR

-518 AAG
+518 AAV

>member
-1 MESKRNESRKRTV
+1 MERKRTV

-42 NPQLGKKL
+42 NSQLGKKL

-59 YTNLDMGDRI
+59 YTNLDMSDRI

-144 VQRIDTDTEASAAK
+144 VQRVDADLVLSPEK
-158 ASMPGKAA
+158 ASMSGKTPSDGR
-166 SAGIPAKASLSD
+166 SAKEKLSD
-178 DGAAASSSQIRR
+178 AGAAASASEMRE
-190 KKDAGYFLIQCTDA
+190 KNAGYFMIQCTDA

-268 LELSI
+268 LELSV

-281 AGELQLVDY
+281 VGELQLVDY

-312 KAVVYI
+312 KAAVYI

-329 VRDSDRNVAAGAAVR
+329 AVR
-344 NLKRASSASGI
+344 NSKRASSASGI
-355 STIEASAAKNAQN
+355 STIEVSAAKNAQN

-378 KAEDQKDLAVQ
+378 KAEDPKDLAVQ
-389 LFRQRQQRLVGRKME
+389 LYRQRQERLAGRKME

-413 KLGQLL
+413 KLAQLL
-419 LRMANVRPELPV
+419 LRMASVRPELPV
-431 TELSEKQLRSLAS
+431 AELSEKQLRSLAS

-459 QQAQVVAGGVDTTEV
+459 LQAQVVAGGVDTTEI
-474 DSDTMASR
+474 DPCTMASR

-518 AAG
+518 AAS

>member
-1 MESKRNESRKRTV
+1 MERKRTV

-59 YTNLDMGDRI
+59 YTNLDMEDRI

-144 VQRIDTDTEASAAK
+144 VQRIDADTEVSAAK
-158 ASMPGKAA
+158 TSMPGKAA
-166 SAGIPAKASLSD
+166 SASE
-178 DGAAASSSQIRR
+178 IREKR
-190 KKDAGYFLIQCTDA
+190 NAGYFMIQCTDA

-268 LELSI
+268 LELVI
-273 DGRCVDRE
+273 DGHSVDRE

-312 KAVVYI
+312 KAAVYI
-318 NFLPGFTEAGA
+318 NFLPGFTDE
-329 VRDSDRNVAAGAAVR
+329 
-344 NLKRASSASGI
+344 
-355 STIEASAAKNAQN
+355 
-368 ARAEVSCCAA
+368 
-378 KAEDQKDLAVQ
+378 AEDPRECALR
-389 LFRQRQQRLVGRKME
+389 LYRQRQQRLAGRKME

-419 LRMANVRPELPV
+419 LRMASVRPELPV
-431 TELSEKQLRSLAS
+431 AELSEKQLRSLAS

-459 QQAQVVAGGVDTTEV
+459 LQAQVVAGGVDTTEV
-474 DSDTMASR
+474 DSCTMASR

>member
-1 MESKRNESRKRTV
+1 MESKRSENRKRTV

-59 YTNLDMGDRI
+59 YTNLDMEGRI

-144 VQRIDTDTEASAAK
+144 VQRIDTDAEVSTAK

-166 SAGIPAKASLSD
+166 SASE
-178 DGAAASSSQIRR
+178 IREKR
-190 KKDAGYFLIQCTDA
+190 DAGYFMIQCTDA

-268 LELSI
+268 LELVI
-273 DGRCVDRE
+273 DGHSVDRE

-312 KAVVYI
+312 KAAVYI
-318 NFLPGFTEAGA
+318 NFLPGFTDE
-329 VRDSDRNVAAGAAVR
+329 
-344 NLKRASSASGI
+344 
-355 STIEASAAKNAQN
+355 
-368 ARAEVSCCAA
+368 
-378 KAEDQKDLAVQ
+378 AEDPRECALR
-389 LFRQRQQRLVGRKME
+389 LYRQRQQRLAGRKME

-419 LRMANVRPELPV
+419 LRMASVRPELPV
-431 TELSEKQLRSLAS
+431 AELSEKQLRSLAS

-474 DSDTMASR
+474 DSCTMASR
-482 LVPGLYFAGEVL
+482 LVPSLYFAGEVL

>member
-86 ALPPEAVLDWFRA
+86 VLPPEAVLDWFRA

-144 VQRIDTDTEASAAK
+144 IQRVDAEAVASAAK

-166 SAGIPAKASLSD
+166 SASE
-178 DGAAASSSQIRR
+178 IREKR
-190 KKDAGYFLIQCTDA
+190 NAGYFMIQCTDA

-268 LELSI
+268 LELSV

-312 KAVVYI
+312 KAAVYI
-318 NFLPGFTEAGA
+318 NFLPGFTDE
-329 VRDSDRNVAAGAAVR
+329 
-344 NLKRASSASGI
+344 
-355 STIEASAAKNAQN
+355 
-368 ARAEVSCCAA
+368 
-378 KAEDQKDLAVQ
+378 AEDPRECALR
-389 LFRQRQQRLVGRKME
+389 LFQQRQQRLVGRKME

-419 LRMANVRPELPV
+419 LRMANVRPDLPV
-431 TELSEKQLRSLAS
+431 AELSEKQLRSLAS

-474 DSDTMASR
+474 DPCTMASR

>member
-1 MESKRNESRKRTV
+1 MERKRTV

-166 SAGIPAKASLSD
+166 SASE
-178 DGAAASSSQIRR
+178 IREKR
-190 KKDAGYFLIQCTDA
+190 DAGYFMIQCMDA

-329 VRDSDRNVAAGAAVR
+329 VRDSDRNVASGAAVR
-344 NLKRASSASGI
+344 NSKRASSASGI
-355 STIEASAAKNAQN
+355 STIEASASKNAQN

-378 KAEDQKDLAVQ
+378 KAEDPKDLAVQ
-389 LFRQRQQRLVGRKME
+389 LFRQRQQLVGRKME